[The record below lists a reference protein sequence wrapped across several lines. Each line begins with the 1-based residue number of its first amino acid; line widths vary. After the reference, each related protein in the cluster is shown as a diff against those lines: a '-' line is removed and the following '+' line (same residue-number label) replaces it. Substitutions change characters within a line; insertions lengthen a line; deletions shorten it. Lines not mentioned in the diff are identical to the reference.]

1 MELKKWL
8 RERMVVNMRKVIT
21 IEEKRVQRMGW
32 WGGLR
37 IGPAIWWSVWST
49 GARTPSHRRRLG
61 TTRTS

>member
-32 WGGLR
+32 W
-37 IGPAIWWSVWST
+37 
-49 GARTPSHRRRLG
+49 
-61 TTRTS
+61 